1 MLLSYSV
8 LQYLQTDHFQDLQP
22 HLSCDQ
28 TNHESRTSDFRDI
41 FVGFVVSKSFPIK
54 SCILWSLIWD
64 MFGTREISTHDWHIR
79 SLHPLKVS
87 MQPWYV
93 MIFHENHL
101 PNRKLILETSPQP
114 KKHVPWGKLT
124 LGISDRFC
132 GASWMRGAAGLG
144 AAHRC
149 ETSTICRSVS

>member
-1 MLLSYSV
+1 
-8 LQYLQTDHFQDLQP
+8 
-22 HLSCDQ
+22 
-28 TNHESRTSDFRDI
+28 
-41 FVGFVVSKSFPIK
+41 
-54 SCILWSLIWD
+54 
-64 MFGTREISTHDWHIR
+64 
-79 SLHPLKVS
+79 

-132 GASWMRGAAGLG
+132 GASWMRGAAGLTTQVDP
-144 AAHRC
+144 AR
-149 ETSTICRSVS
+149 TPPLFSWS

>member
-1 MLLSYSV
+1 
-8 LQYLQTDHFQDLQP
+8 
-22 HLSCDQ
+22 
-28 TNHESRTSDFRDI
+28 
-41 FVGFVVSKSFPIK
+41 
-54 SCILWSLIWD
+54 
-64 MFGTREISTHDWHIR
+64 
-79 SLHPLKVS
+79 
-87 MQPWYV
+87 

-149 ETSTICRSVS
+149 ETSTFCRSVSLGNHGFSTSVCRLPLGHPRRKWWRNWIPASSLLRSWSGMRRDDYPTWSEVPRATAPLRQGMDSLCDSKRPHERFYSTHLVQKTDLDLMDM